1 MSERWAFAAAKT
13 NATRKAPRNL
23 VEEASHMPAFRNDAG
38 RLSCQRRPW
47 ASRLIIKSNIREAL
61 SFADRL
67 TTPDE
72 HWPVYELLNCVGFV
86 RL

>member
-38 RLSCQRRPW
+38 RLSLSAPPR

>member
-38 RLSCQRRPW
+38 RLS
-47 ASRLIIKSNIREAL
+47 L
-61 SFADRL
+61 SAPPPGEP
-67 TTPDE
+67 PDYQVK
-72 HWPVYELLNCVGFV
+72 HS
-86 RL
+86 